1 MSEKG
6 TDARAGETQLAEICV
21 RNSTTLERG
30 LVLLPGLPSPAA
42 IFRDSCAGFA
52 ISESADLR
60 SFVSSKLSGAASTRL
75 LATRSFDT
83 TSYQAR
89 NGSSFAISVLTN
101 YASKTLR
108 HSPVQD
114 RRVRTLGMNLVSFF
128 SSQSFGG
135 VTFGNEFI
143 GNHAYDVALI
153 ECRSI
158 VSLASVRVSRS
169 TRIVEIGSNDSYF
182 ESHRR
187 YNCLSFFLSLPY
199 TFPQLFSTLIKSRF
213 RSSISIIRI

>member
-6 TDARAGETQLAEICV
+6 TDARAG
-21 RNSTTLERG
+21 RNLRTKFHDSRAWPG
-30 LVLLPGLPSPAA
+30 FVPGLPSPAA

-52 ISESADLR
+52 TSESADLR
-60 SFVSSKLSGAASTRL
+60 SFVSSKLSGVASTRSL
-75 LATRSFDT
+75 DT

-89 NGSSFAISVLTN
+89 NGSSFAISVLSN

-114 RRVRTLGMNLVSFF
+114 HRVRTLGMNLVSFF

-187 YNCLSFFLSLPY
+187 YNCLSFSLSSLHISPTFLHAN
-199 TFPQLFSTLIKSRF
+199 
-213 RSSISIIRI
+213 

>member
-1 MSEKG
+1 M
-6 TDARAGETQLAEICV
+6 AEICV

-52 ISESADLR
+52 TSESADLR
-60 SFVSSKLSGAASTRL
+60 SFVSSKLSGVASTRSL
-75 LATRSFDT
+75 DT
-83 TSYQAR
+83 TSHQAR
-89 NGSSFAISVLTN
+89 NGSSFAISVLSN

-187 YNCLSFFLSLPY
+187 YNCLSFSLSLPY

>member
-52 ISESADLR
+52 TSESADLR
-60 SFVSSKLSGAASTRL
+60 SFVSSKLSGVASTRSL
-75 LATRSFDT
+75 DT

-128 SSQSFGG
+128 SNQS
-135 VTFGNEFI
+135 VPRRCYIWQRIHRESR
-143 GNHAYDVALI
+143 VR
-153 ECRSI
+153 C
-158 VSLASVRVSRS
+158 SVDRVSIDRF
-169 TRIVEIGSNDSYF
+169 TRE
-182 ESHRR
+182 
-187 YNCLSFFLSLPY
+187 C
-199 TFPQLFSTLIKSRF
+199 T
-213 RSSISIIRI
+213 SIAFDEDRGNWLER

>member
-52 ISESADLR
+52 TSESADLR
-60 SFVSSKLSGAASTRL
+60 SFVSSKLSGVASTRSL
-75 LATRSFDT
+75 DT

-89 NGSSFAISVLTN
+89 NGSSFAISVLSN

-169 TRIVEIGSNDSYF
+169 KRIVEIGSNDSYF

-187 YNCLSFFLSLPY
+187 YNCLSFSLSLPY

>member
-30 LVLLPGLPSPAA
+30 LVLLPGLPLPAA

-52 ISESADLR
+52 TSESADLR
-60 SFVSSKLSGAASTRL
+60 SFVSSKLSGVTSTRSL
-75 LATRSFDT
+75 DT
-83 TSYQAR
+83 FYQAR
-89 NGSSFAISVLTN
+89 NGSSFAISVLSN

-114 RRVRTLGMNLVSFF
+114 RRVRTLGTNLVSFF
-128 SSQSFGG
+128 SSQTFHGG

-187 YNCLSFFLSLPY
+187 YNCLSFSLSSLHISPTFLHAN
-199 TFPQLFSTLIKSRF
+199 
-213 RSSISIIRI
+213 

>member
-1 MSEKG
+1 MRTKFHDS
-6 TDARAGETQLAEICV
+6 RAWPGFV
-21 RNSTTLERG
+21 
-30 LVLLPGLPSPAA
+30 PGLPSPAA

-52 ISESADLR
+52 TSESADLR

-75 LATRSFDT
+75 LATRSLDT

-89 NGSSFAISVLTN
+89 NGSSFAISVLSN

-108 HSPVQD
+108 HSPV

-187 YNCLSFFLSLPY
+187 YNYLSFSLSLPY

>member
-6 TDARAGETQLAEICV
+6 TDARAG
-21 RNSTTLERG
+21 RNLRTKFHDSRAWPG
-30 LVLLPGLPSPAA
+30 FVPGLPSPAA

-52 ISESADLR
+52 TSESADLP
-60 SFVSSKLSGAASTRL
+60 SFVSSKLSGVTSTRSL
-75 LATRSFDT
+75 DT
-83 TSYQAR
+83 FYQAR
-89 NGSSFAISVLTN
+89 NGSSFAISVLSN

-187 YNCLSFFLSLPY
+187 YNCLSFSLSLPY

>member
-1 MSEKG
+1 ML
-6 TDARAGETQLAEICV
+6 ALAEICV

-52 ISESADLR
+52 TSESADLP
-60 SFVSSKLSGAASTRL
+60 SFVSSKLSGVASTRSL
-75 LATRSFDT
+75 DT

-89 NGSSFAISVLTN
+89 NGSSFAISVLSN

-187 YNCLSFFLSLPY
+187 YNCLSFSLSLPY

>member
-52 ISESADLR
+52 TSESADLP
-60 SFVSSKLSGAASTRL
+60 SFVSSKLSGVASTRSL
-75 LATRSFDT
+75 DT
-83 TSYQAR
+83 TFYQAR
-89 NGSSFAISVLTN
+89 NGSSFAISVLSN

-187 YNCLSFFLSLPY
+187 YNCLSFSLSSLHISPTFLHAN
-199 TFPQLFSTLIKSRF
+199 
-213 RSSISIIRI
+213 

>member
-52 ISESADLR
+52 TSESADLP
-60 SFVSSKLSGAASTRL
+60 SFVSSKLSGVASTRSL
-75 LATRSFDT
+75 DT

-89 NGSSFAISVLTN
+89 NGSSFAISVLSN

-187 YNCLSFFLSLPY
+187 YNCLSFSLSLPY

>member
-6 TDARAGETQLAEICV
+6 TDARAG
-21 RNSTTLERG
+21 RNLRTKFHDSRAWPG
-30 LVLLPGLPSPAA
+30 FVPGLPSPAA

-52 ISESADLR
+52 TSESADLP
-60 SFVSSKLSGAASTRL
+60 SFVSSKLSGVASTRSL
-75 LATRSFDT
+75 DT

-89 NGSSFAISVLTN
+89 NGSSFAISVLSN

-187 YNCLSFFLSLPY
+187 YNCLSFSLSSLHISPTFLHAN
-199 TFPQLFSTLIKSRF
+199 
-213 RSSISIIRI
+213 

>member
-6 TDARAGETQLAEICV
+6 TDARAG
-21 RNSTTLERG
+21 RNLRTKFHDSRAWPG
-30 LVLLPGLPSPAA
+30 FVPGLPSPAA

-52 ISESADLR
+52 TSESADLR
-60 SFVSSKLSGAASTRL
+60 SFVSSKLSGVASTRL

-187 YNCLSFFLSLPY
+187 YNCLSFSLSLPY
-199 TFPQLFSTLIKSRF
+199 TFPQLFSMLIKSRF

>member
-52 ISESADLR
+52 TSESADLP
-60 SFVSSKLSGAASTRL
+60 SFVSSKLSGVASTRSL
-75 LATRSFDT
+75 DT

-89 NGSSFAISVLTN
+89 NGSSFAISVLSN

-128 SSQSFGG
+128 SSQSVSRG

-143 GNHAYDVALI
+143 GNHAYDIALI

-187 YNCLSFFLSLPY
+187 YNCLSFSLSSLHISPTFLHAN
-199 TFPQLFSTLIKSRF
+199 
-213 RSSISIIRI
+213 

>member
-6 TDARAGETQLAEICV
+6 TDARAG
-21 RNSTTLERG
+21 RNLRTKFHDSRAWPG
-30 LVLLPGLPSPAA
+30 FVPGLPSPAA

-52 ISESADLR
+52 TSESADLP
-60 SFVSSKLSGAASTRL
+60 SFVSSKLSGVASTRSL
-75 LATRSFDT
+75 DT
-83 TSYQAR
+83 TSHQAR
-89 NGSSFAISVLTN
+89 NGSSFAISVLSN

-108 HSPVQD
+108 HSPV

-187 YNCLSFFLSLPY
+187 YNCLSFSLSLPY

>member
-1 MSEKG
+1 M
-6 TDARAGETQLAEICV
+6 
-21 RNSTTLERG
+21 
-30 LVLLPGLPSPAA
+30 LPGLPSPAA

-52 ISESADLR
+52 TSESADLR
-60 SFVSSKLSGAASTRL
+60 SFVSSKLSGVASTRSL
-75 LATRSFDT
+75 DT

-89 NGSSFAISVLTN
+89 NGSSFAISVLSN

-114 RRVRTLGMNLVSFF
+114 RRVRTLGTNLVSFF
-128 SSQSFGG
+128 SSQSVSRG

-187 YNCLSFFLSLPY
+187 YNCLSFSLSL
-199 TFPQLFSTLIKSRF
+199 FPTHFPNFSPR
-213 RSSISIIRI
+213 

>member
-52 ISESADLR
+52 TSESADLR
-60 SFVSSKLSGAASTRL
+60 SFVSSKLSGVASTRSL
-75 LATRSFDT
+75 DT

-187 YNCLSFFLSLPY
+187 YNCLSFSLSSLHISPTFLHAN
-199 TFPQLFSTLIKSRF
+199 
-213 RSSISIIRI
+213 

>member
-52 ISESADLR
+52 TSESADLR
-60 SFVSSKLSGAASTRL
+60 SFVSSKLSGVASTRSL
-75 LATRSFDT
+75 DT

-89 NGSSFAISVLTN
+89 NGSSFAISVLSN

-187 YNCLSFFLSLPY
+187 YNCLSFSLSLPY

>member
-1 MSEKG
+1 MRTKFHDS
-6 TDARAGETQLAEICV
+6 RAWPGFV
-21 RNSTTLERG
+21 
-30 LVLLPGLPSPAA
+30 PGLPSPAA

-52 ISESADLR
+52 TSESADLR
-60 SFVSSKLSGAASTRL
+60 SFVSSKLSGVASM
-75 LATRSFDT
+75 RSLDT

-89 NGSSFAISVLTN
+89 NGSSFAISVLSN

-187 YNCLSFFLSLPY
+187 YNYLSFSLSLPY

>member
-52 ISESADLR
+52 TSESADLR
-60 SFVSSKLSGAASTRL
+60 SFVSSKLSGVASTRSL
-75 LATRSFDT
+75 DT

-89 NGSSFAISVLTN
+89 NGSSFAISVLSN

-187 YNCLSFFLSLPY
+187 YNCLSFSLSSLHISPTFLHAN
-199 TFPQLFSTLIKSRF
+199 
-213 RSSISIIRI
+213 

>member
-52 ISESADLR
+52 TSESADLP
-60 SFVSSKLSGAASTRL
+60 SFVSSKLSGVASTRSL
-75 LATRSFDT
+75 DT
-83 TSYQAR
+83 FYQAR
-89 NGSSFAISVLTN
+89 NGSSFAISVLSN

-114 RRVRTLGMNLVSFF
+114 RRVRTLGTNLVSFF

-143 GNHAYDVALI
+143 GNHAYDIALI

-187 YNCLSFFLSLPY
+187 YNCLSFSLSLPY

>member
-1 MSEKG
+1 MRTKFHDS
-6 TDARAGETQLAEICV
+6 RAWPGFV
-21 RNSTTLERG
+21 
-30 LVLLPGLPSPAA
+30 PGLPSPAA

-52 ISESADLR
+52 TSESADLR
-60 SFVSSKLSGAASTRL
+60 SFVSSKLSGVASTRSL
-75 LATRSFDT
+75 DT

-89 NGSSFAISVLTN
+89 NGSSFAISVLSN

-187 YNCLSFFLSLPY
+187 YNCLSFSLSSLHISPTFLHAN
-199 TFPQLFSTLIKSRF
+199 
-213 RSSISIIRI
+213 

>member
-1 MSEKG
+1 M
-6 TDARAGETQLAEICV
+6 
-21 RNSTTLERG
+21 
-30 LVLLPGLPSPAA
+30 LPGLPSPAA

-52 ISESADLR
+52 TSESADLR

-75 LATRSFDT
+75 LATRSLDT

-89 NGSSFAISVLTN
+89 NGSSFAISVLSN

-108 HSPVQD
+108 HSPV

-187 YNCLSFFLSLPY
+187 YNCLSFSLSSLHISPTFLHAN
-199 TFPQLFSTLIKSRF
+199 
-213 RSSISIIRI
+213 

>member
-1 MSEKG
+1 M
-6 TDARAGETQLAEICV
+6 
-21 RNSTTLERG
+21 
-30 LVLLPGLPSPAA
+30 LPGLPSPAA

-52 ISESADLR
+52 TSESADLR
-60 SFVSSKLSGAASTRL
+60 SFVSSKLSGVASTRSL
-75 LATRSFDT
+75 DT

-89 NGSSFAISVLTN
+89 NGSSFAISVLSN

-187 YNCLSFFLSLPY
+187 YNCLSFSLSLPY